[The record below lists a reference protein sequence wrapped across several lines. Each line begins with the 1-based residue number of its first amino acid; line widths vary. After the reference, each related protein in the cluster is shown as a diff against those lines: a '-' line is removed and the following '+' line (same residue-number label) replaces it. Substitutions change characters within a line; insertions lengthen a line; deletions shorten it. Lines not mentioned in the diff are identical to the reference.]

1 MVIPPRTDDLLK
13 ATRWND
19 VRRMAKCIWTY
30 DADDLPDDIEQCD
43 IDDHDL
49 ESGQTALMIAAE
61 LGKLEAAEW
70 LIQKEADIT
79 RQDDRGWTALHYAVA
94 NNRTTILKLLV
105 ERATTSEVCEVQEV
119 FAPNDAGDTP
129 LHFTVSTSRKALKLA
144 KILLSGGARIG
155 AVNKAGKRPFD
166 VAEEKGLGEVAALLV
181 ARIERMID
189 SALDAIESDERPRRR
204 ERKELDSDDECEEDQ
219 ACIDAELSHRDDG
232 DSDSDSDDQVAD
244 SDGDRFYDF
253 DRSTARRLKMIV
265 TLAKAHKLD
274 GVRSRVHAIVVA
286 ARRRRAQKH
295 LDELN
300 SELEAVAE
308 RRLELKKLL
317 GKTQRSLVENRTTG
331 RALRKE
337 ISEVKAF
344 LNGGAAPQGDD
355 ADGGS
360 CESDAEAGPGPSVG
374 GRRKRRREMAE
385 DATDAE
391 RLLVA
396 IDRFYAEARQITDRS
411 APGPVTPRTM

>member
-1 MVIPPRTDDLLK
+1 M
-13 ATRWND
+13 
-19 VRRMAKCIWTY
+19 
-30 DADDLPDDIEQCD
+30 
-43 IDDHDL
+43 
-49 ESGQTALMIAAE
+49 
-61 LGKLEAAEW
+61 
-70 LIQKEADIT
+70 
-79 RQDDRGWTALHYAVA
+79 
-94 NNRTTILKLLV
+94 
-105 ERATTSEVCEVQEV
+105 
-119 FAPNDAGDTP
+119 
-129 LHFTVSTSRKALKLA
+129 
-144 KILLSGGARIG
+144 
-155 AVNKAGKRPFD
+155 NK
-166 VAEEKGLGEVAALLV
+166 
-181 ARIERMID
+181 
-189 SALDAIESDERPRRR
+189 
-204 ERKELDSDDECEEDQ
+204 
-219 ACIDAELSHRDDG
+219 
-232 DSDSDSDDQVAD
+232 
-244 SDGDRFYDF
+244 
-253 DRSTARRLKMIV
+253 
-265 TLAKAHKLD
+265 
-274 GVRSRVHAIVVA
+274 
-286 ARRRRAQKH
+286 
-295 LDELN
+295 LN

-360 CESDAEAGPGPSVG
+360 CESDAEVGPGPSVG